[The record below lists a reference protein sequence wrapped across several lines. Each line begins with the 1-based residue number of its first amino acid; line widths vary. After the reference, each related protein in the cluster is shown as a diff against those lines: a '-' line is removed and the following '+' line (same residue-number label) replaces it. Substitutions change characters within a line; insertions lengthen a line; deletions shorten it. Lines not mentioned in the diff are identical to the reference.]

1 MLFSE
6 HKPVQRHVEDD
17 KLQAKPLQHPQ
28 ITKQD
33 QCPFLTNPSAK
44 LNFA

>member
-17 KLQAKPLQHPQ
+17 KLQATPGQHPH
-28 ITKQD
+28 TKQD
-33 QCPFLTNPSAK
+33 QCPCLTNPSAK